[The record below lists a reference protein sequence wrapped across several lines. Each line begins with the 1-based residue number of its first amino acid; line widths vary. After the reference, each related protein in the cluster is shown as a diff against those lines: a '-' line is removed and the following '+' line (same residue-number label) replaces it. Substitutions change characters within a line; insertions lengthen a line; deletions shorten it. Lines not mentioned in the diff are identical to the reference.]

1 MMIKYDESK
10 LYSRTM
16 REMKFFIDVSPQWW
30 IKARKNEKFLKNF
43 VIEKFENDYYPRVIL
58 SGRKSIDLD
67 KSGTTIKNEILKM
80 IRQGNFNYEF
90 LPEDENQKE
99 AYVISNGNI
108 QFKPRR
114 MKTNSRILIR
124 VKI

>member
-1 MMIKYDESK
+1 
-10 LYSRTM
+10 M

-43 VIEKFENDYYPRVIL
+43 VIEKFESDYYPRVIL

-67 KSGTTIKNEILKM
+67 KSGVSIKKVILKT

-99 AYVISNGNI
+99 TYVISNGNI

-124 VKI
+124 VEV

>member
-1 MMIKYDESK
+1 MIKYDESK

>member
-1 MMIKYDESK
+1 MIKYDESK

-99 AYVISNGNI
+99 TYVISNGNI

>member
-1 MMIKYDESK
+1 MIKYDESK

-67 KSGTTIKNEILKM
+67 KSGTTIKNEILKK
-80 IRQGNFNYEF
+80 IRQGSFNYEF